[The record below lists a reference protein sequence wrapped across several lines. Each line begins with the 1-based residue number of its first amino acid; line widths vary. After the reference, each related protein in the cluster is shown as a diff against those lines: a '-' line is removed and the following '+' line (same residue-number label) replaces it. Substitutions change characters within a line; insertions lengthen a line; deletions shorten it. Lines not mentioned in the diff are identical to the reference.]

1 MATAE
6 KNPRQRSTIPPPYA
20 ETGSSSNEFDDT
32 DIENDDEG
40 VPIPRESG
48 PLPPPSRRSQSLTQ
62 PSLPHSMRDGSTP
75 EATFPRE
82 GGLIASKYRVDGVHH
97 RDAVVVTLKASHVE
111 LGQRVWI
118 RYLLPR
124 ASRGTDATAR
134 FLRSVR
140 TVAKMR
146 SEHAARVLDIGR
158 IRSGIPF
165 VVIDD
170 MSGWD
175 LGEVLRVRGPLPVQE
190 AVEYV
195 LQAAD
200 AVAEAHS
207 LGIVHGSINLSNLL
221 LARREDDSPFIKV
234 VGFELFEVVDSIVAS
249 GSIDSGSAPSSFI
262 NTLPYLA
269 PEQIRAEDNIDQR
282 ADVWAL
288 GAVLHGLLTGMP
300 PFRARTA
307 AAVLAAVC
315 ADEARQIAEVR
326 HDVAPDLEDIIL
338 RCLAKNPGDRPA
350 TIAELTAGLSAFASG
365 DGVSLID
372 RISRMPSPQSR
383 RPPPLPIPLSQTR
396 AIVPVARPRKKEALE
411 KTANVAAAVPPPHWL
426 LLTAAV
432 GLGASILGA
441 TAVILAS
448 NAGAPRVEMPLPAA
462 VLQQPAPLAPDPQQA
477 APATAAAPAVP
488 APSLVARAPSAH
500 ARPAEVPRAQTTE
513 PRAPRAEAHA
523 STTGAHVADN
533 VSATPNPPK
542 DLFGDTR

>member
-6 KNPRQRSTIPPPYA
+6 KSTRYA
-20 ETGSSSNEFDDT
+20 EAGSSLDEFDDS
-32 DIENDDEG
+32 DIENDDDG
-40 VPIPRESG
+40 VPVPRESG
-48 PLPPPSRRSQSLTQ
+48 PVPRARHAPSFAQAARST
-62 PSLPHSMRDGSTP
+62 RDGASMP
-75 EATFPRE
+75 EAGLPRE

-97 RDAVVVTLKASHVE
+97 RDPMVVTLKASHVE

-140 TVAKMR
+140 TVARMR

-207 LGIVHGSINLSNLL
+207 LGIVHGSINLSNLR

-249 GSIDSGSAPSSFI
+249 GSIDSGSAPASFI

-269 PEQIRAEDNIDQR
+269 PEQIRGEDNIDQR

-288 GAVLHGLLTGMP
+288 GAVLHGLLTGAP

-338 RCLAKNPGDRPA
+338 RCLAKNPGDRPT

-365 DGVSLID
+365 DGLSVID
-372 RISRMPSPQSR
+372 RISRMLPPQSR
-383 RPPPLPIPLSQTR
+383 RPPPLPVAHSR
-396 AIVPVARPRKKEALE
+396 AIVPVARPRKAALE
-411 KTANVAAAVPPPHWL
+411 NRVSAAAVPPPHWL

-448 NAGAPRVEMPLPAA
+448 NAGAPRAVRDETPLPVA
-462 VLQQPAPLAPDPQQA
+462 VLQQPAPSPKDPQQA
-477 APATAAAPAVP
+477 ALAAAAPPAVS
-488 APSLVARAPSAH
+488 APSLAARAPIGNVAH
-500 ARPAEVPRAQTTE
+500 ARATEVQRSPTAE

-523 STTGAHVADN
+523 PTTAAHVADN
-533 VSATPNPPK
+533 ASATPNPPK